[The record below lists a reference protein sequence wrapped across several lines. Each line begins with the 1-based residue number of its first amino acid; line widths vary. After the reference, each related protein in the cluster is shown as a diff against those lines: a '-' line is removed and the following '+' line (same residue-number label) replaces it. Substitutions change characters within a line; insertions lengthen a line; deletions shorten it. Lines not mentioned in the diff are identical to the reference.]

1 MALERDPSTTK
12 NAFLLLKGAGRG
24 VISEHGAQMA
34 IELLE
39 NNGFQIWEI
48 KPDPPVEP
56 TPAPPP
62 IPRFGSYE
70 SILLHEQ
77 DFRNKLRDLEDSG
90 CVAVCALTVL
100 GHKPPQL
107 HAVYVRH
114 LPLLDGD
121 IRRTVVFVVLEFAEF
136 VSDLP
141 NVIFGDLDGLH
152 DKGLADKVLV
162 FDCHF

>member
-77 DFRNKLRDLEDSG
+77 DFRNKLRDLEETGRELVKEFDEARYDMQP
-90 CVAVCALTVL
+90 VLQAIALAMENKEV
-100 GHKPPQL
+100 PQN
-107 HAVYVRH
+107 
-114 LPLLDGD
+114 GG
-121 IRRTVVFVVLEFAEF
+121 EE
-136 VSDLP
+136 
-141 NVIFGDLDGLH
+141 G
-152 DKGLADKVLV
+152 
-162 FDCHF
+162 